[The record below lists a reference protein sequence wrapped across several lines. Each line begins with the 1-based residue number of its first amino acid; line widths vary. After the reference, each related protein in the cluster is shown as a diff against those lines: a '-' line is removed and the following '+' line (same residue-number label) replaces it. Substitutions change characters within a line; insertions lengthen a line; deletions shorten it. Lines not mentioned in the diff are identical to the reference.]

1 MTRYREKP
9 RRAATDRPEP
19 DFRQRPSTD
28 RCHPRGKSAARIR
41 PGDRVVRRDAPG
53 EWSVTGIGETYCSR
67 PHRGWRREVLV
78 QSDADPGVREWTDL
92 HNCRSA

>member
-1 MTRYREKP
+1 MTRYRERP
-9 RRAATDRPEP
+9 RHGATDRTGQ
-19 DFRQRPSTD
+19 DSRRGTSTD
-28 RCHPRGKSAARIR
+28 RCQPRGKSAAGIR

-53 EWSVTGIGETYCSR
+53 EWSVAGIGETYYSR

-92 HNCRSA
+92 HNCRST